1 MKTRILDWLKTQHQE
16 GDCFWILRDKDQEIL
31 EISEIDQLGLD
42 QDQADDL
49 FDWRNDYS
57 CRTDKWSYDTKIRG
71 ENERIKINLD
81 NPSDK
86 DILLYSIAYTITNRR
101 ETTQYK
107 IEEKNY
113 NRNRFIDYGKGTLYS
128 INRCDSEIMDDE
140 LLWRLD
146 DDESDEGKPY
156 KDYYFDWC
164 RREGKEIPD
173 EIGYE
178 DLDRWFRD
186 ALYEDNKE
194 HPDYAIQEEMYN
206 RVADSFD
213 EMWLDQSIYTE
224 TMDEE
229 WDLDIE
235 GSIQFDEPSIGDM
248 IKLDYELYVI
258 TKTDGEGFWEAI
270 QPCMNKAILKLV
282 PTSFSFSGFSEDV
295 FYWKFSDCDDLMEFL
310 TQQKA

>member
-1 MKTRILDWLKTQHQE
+1 MKTKILDWLKTQYQE
-16 GDCFWILRDKDQEIL
+16 GDCFWVLKDLHRDDIL
-31 EISEIDQLGLD
+31 EISEIDQLDLG
-42 QDQADDL
+42 QDQADYL
-49 FDWRNDYS
+49 FDYNNDNS
-57 CRTDKWSYDTKIRG
+57 CRSRRTDWDGRIFGK
-71 ENERIKINLD
+71 NERIKINLD

-86 DILLYSIAYTITNRR
+86 EILLYSIAYTITNRR

-113 NRNRFIDYGKGTLYS
+113 NRNRFIDYGCGRLYS

-146 DDESDEGKPY
+146 DDVSDEEKPY

-229 WDLDIE
+229 WELDVE
-235 GSIQFDEPSIGDM
+235 GSIQFDEPSQGDL
-248 IKLDYELYVI
+248 IKLDYELYVL
-258 TKTDGEGFWEAI
+258 TKTDGEGFWEAV
-270 QPCMNKAILKLV
+270 QPSMDKRILELI
-282 PTSFSFSGFSEDV
+282 PASFSFSDFSEDV
-295 FYWKFSDCDDLMEFL
+295 FYWKAHD
-310 TQQKA
+310 